1 MEWTL
6 PLVGIFVG
14 WLTNVLAIEMLF
26 KPRKALKIGK
36 ISQ

>member
-6 PLVGIFVG
+6 PLIGLFVG

-26 KPRKALKIGK
+26 KPKKANF
-36 ISQ
+36 ISI